1 MGDLTNDPWE
11 SANKPLEGNAGR
23 ILYQLRLQ
31 GDELETRQAWL
42 EELAENT
49 ICPICDGE
57 IKFNEKDDV
66 VIKVM
71 KETIIKCKNNSVETY
86 VGGQIAD
93 NEKFIKELTSIGLT
107 GVSVNPDLKTIYK
120 IRKFYSNLE
129 K

>member
-1 MGDLTNDPWE
+1 MGDLTNDPCE

-66 VIKVM
+66 YRLV
-71 KETIIKCKNNSVETY
+71 C
-86 VGGQIAD
+86 
-93 NEKFIKELTSIGLT
+93 SINGEHLFW
-107 GVSVNPDLKTIYK
+107 P
-120 IRKFYSNLE
+120 
-129 K
+129 